1 MNTILLTGAGFIGS
15 NFVRFVLEHRPDVNL
30 INVDSL
36 TYSGNP
42 ENLADID
49 DDPQFKDRYTFVKA
63 DIRDL
68 ERMTELFAKLAPV
81 TQVVHIAPRF
91 SGLPE

>member
-1 MNTILLTGAGFIGS
+1 MNTILLTGGSGFIGS

-42 ENLADID
+42 ENPADID
-49 DDPQFKDRYTFVKA
+49 ERPLELQRAVTFVKA
-63 DIRDL
+63 RHRDL
-68 ERMTELFAKLAPV
+68 ERMTELFASSRGD
-81 TQVVHIAPRF
+81 VVAYRAEVL
-91 SGLPE
+91 GVA